1 MDELLRALNPHNW
14 DDGVAVAAR
23 VLFTIVLAWLLQRLS
38 ARLNRL
44 MRERIAARVDEPEHQ
59 RRAETLARVVRY
71 LSSVV
76 ITLLAAL
83 VVLGE
88 LGIPVAPIIGAAGV
102 VGLAIGFGAQ
112 TLVKDYFTGF
122 FLLLE
127 NQLAKGEIVEVA
139 GKSGSVEDVTL
150 RHVQLRDYDG
160 NLHFIPN
167 SLITTVSNAS
177 RGPVYAVVDL
187 GVSRTADL
195 ARVYAAL
202 ADVAVG
208 LRADLDWGGRIT
220 GALEIA
226 GVERLEA
233 GAAVVRCRLRVHA
246 LEQGNVR
253 REFLRRLQGE
263 LASRAINAPDASI
276 VLLPAPAQPAARSN
290 TSTSA

>member
-1 MDELLRALNPHNW
+1 MNDLLRTLNPHNW
-14 DDGVAVAAR
+14 DHWVEVAAR
-23 VLFTIVLAWLLQRLS
+23 VVLTILLAWMLQRLGT
-38 ARLNRL
+38 RLNRV
-44 MRERIAARVDEPEHQ
+44 MRERIAARVDEPEQQ

-76 ITLLAAL
+76 ITLVAGM

-112 TLVKDYFTGF
+112 TLVKDYFNGF

-127 NQLAKGEIVEVA
+127 NQLARGEVVEVA
-139 GKSGSVEDVTL
+139 GRSGTVEDVTL

-177 RGPVYAVVDL
+177 RGHAFAVMDL
-187 GVSRTADL
+187 AVSRGEDL
-195 ARVYAAL
+195 ARVYAVL
-202 ADVAVG
+202 ADVAAGMRVDAAWS
-208 LRADLDWGGRIT
+208 RRIT

-233 GAAVVRCRLRVHA
+233 GAAVVRSRLRVHA

-263 LASRAINAPDASI
+263 LVRRGINAPDASI
-276 VLLPAPAQPAARSN
+276 VLLPAPQPGGRSN
-290 TSTSA
+290 TSTSD

>member
-1 MDELLRALNPHNW
+1 MNDLLRALNPHNW
-14 DDGVAVAAR
+14 DHWVEVAAR
-23 VLFTIVLAWLLQRLS
+23 VVLTILLAWMLQRLGT
-38 ARLNRL
+38 RLNRV
-44 MRERIAARVDEPEHQ
+44 MRERIAARVDEPEQQ

-76 ITLLAAL
+76 ITLVAGM

-112 TLVKDYFTGF
+112 TLVKDYFNGF

-127 NQLAKGEIVEVA
+127 NQLARGEVVEVA
-139 GKSGSVEDVTL
+139 GRSGTVEDVTL

-177 RGPVYAVVDL
+177 RGHAFAVMDL
-187 GVSRTADL
+187 AVSRGEDL
-195 ARVYAAL
+195 ARVYAVL
-202 ADVAVG
+202 ADVAAGMRVDAAWS
-208 LRADLDWGGRIT
+208 RRIT

-233 GAAVVRCRLRVHA
+233 GAAVVRSRLRVHA

-263 LASRAINAPDASI
+263 LVRRGINAPDASI
-276 VLLPAPAQPAARSN
+276 VLLPAPQPGGRSN
-290 TSTSA
+290 TSTSD